1 MSMTRF
7 GFAFAVAFC
16 VSVPFA
22 QALERGKGGGG
33 GRPGGSAGGK
43 PPGGNW
49 SESRQ
54 QPQGGHSEAG
64 HGAAGAEAHRQT
76 QPSGG
81 NAAAGAAAERNNQ
94 SNASGKQG
102 AAAGAAAMNRNQPNV
117 SGAQGAAAGAA
128 YENRNQPKASG
139 AEGAAAGA
147 AAMNRN
153 QPNASG
159 AQGAAAGAAYANRN
173 QPSMSGAEGAAAG
186 AAVANRNQPAMSGM
200 AGAAAGYAAV
210 RSSFDHSG
218 LYGQDWYGAHPGTWA
233 GAGWA
238 AGTAWNQT
246 GWNAVASYCGY
257 VNSTPVTYN
266 YGQNVTCLN
275 GNVLVNG
282 QTVGTAE
289 EFSQQASE
297 IADSGA
303 SAEST
308 DSEKWLPIGVFA
320 MVQNDQQH
328 PHLIMQLAVNQAGN
342 LRGNYTDN
350 ATDNTLPIQG
360 GVDPNTQRACW
371 TVGANSAAVIEA
383 GLTNLTQGDAP
394 ALIHKN
400 GKTERWTLVRLA
412 QPQ

>member
-1 MSMTRF
+1 M
-7 GFAFAVAFC
+7 
-16 VSVPFA
+16 SVPFA

-64 HGAAGAEAHRQT
+64 HSEAGHGAAGAEAHRQT

-81 NAAAGAAAERNNQ
+81 NAAAGAAAERNNP

-102 AAAGAAAMNRNQPNV
+102 AAAGAAAMNRNQSNA

-173 QPSMSGAEGAAAG
+173 QPVMSGAT
-186 AAVANRNQPAMSGM
+186 
-200 AGAAAGYAAV
+200 GAAAGYAAV

-238 AGTAWNQT
+238 AGTAWSQP
-246 GWNAVASYCGY
+246 GWNAVASHCGY
-257 VNSTPVTYN
+257 VNSTPVAYN

-282 QTVGTAE
+282 QSIGTAE

-303 SAEST
+303 SAQST

-328 PHLIMQLAVNQAGN
+328 PHLIMQLAINQAGN

-371 TVGANSAAVIEA
+371 TVGANSSAVIEA